1 MPEAGGA
8 MESEH
13 TRQVLAAALGR
24 QRKGRQVLDKIVESI
39 IFSVSATAV
48 AVIFLIFLFVARES
62 LPVLFQR
69 TTTAGADAIIEPHE
83 MDSVEPAQLAH
94 YLGLPKSDLSLL
106 DAETIR
112 ELLEDKSREF
122 SSAANDPD
130 LEVNSVSYAKM
141 FLPHAWRGYDRPRYV
156 WQPESLIPKFNV
168 VPLIVGTLKCTIV
181 ALLFA
186 VPLALLAAIYVS
198 QMAPFWVRQ
207 VVKPLI
213 ELLAGI
219 PSVVLGFFALMV
231 LATWMQQLFQY
242 SSRLNALVAGVALGL
257 AVLPVVFTIAEDAL
271 RAVPNSYKEA
281 AIALGASRFE
291 VTLRVVVPAAMPGIF
306 AAIVLG
312 FGRAIGETMIVLMA
326 SGNAWLLTWNPAD
339 SARTLTASIAAE
351 LAETV
356 RGGHHYQVLFFL
368 GTMLFAITFLTNYFG
383 STVIQ
388 RMREKMTGKRR

>member
-1 MPEAGGA
+1 
-8 MESEH
+8 
-13 TRQVLAAALGR
+13 
-24 QRKGRQVLDKIVESI
+24 
-39 IFSVSATAV
+39 
-48 AVIFLIFLFVARES
+48 
-62 LPVLFQR
+62 
-69 TTTAGADAIIEPHE
+69 
-83 MDSVEPAQLAH
+83 
-94 YLGLPKSDLSLL
+94 
-106 DAETIR
+106 
-112 ELLEDKSREF
+112 
-122 SSAANDPD
+122 
-130 LEVNSVSYAKM
+130 
-141 FLPHAWRGYDRPRYV
+141 
-156 WQPESLIPKFNV
+156 
-168 VPLIVGTLKCTIV
+168 
-181 ALLFA
+181 
-186 VPLALLAAIYVS
+186 
-198 QMAPFWVRQ
+198 
-207 VVKPLI
+207 
-213 ELLAGI
+213 
-219 PSVVLGFFALMV
+219 
-231 LATWMQQLFQY
+231 MQQLFQY